1 MILSCPECSTKF
13 RLDDSRVPSGGA
25 KVRCSRCQHIFQVE
39 KPKSEPPAP
48 APPPSLR
55 EPALDYTPEWAALKK
70 RSSRKASFLAL
81 ALIFLLAAGAFIFYE
96 KSDDVA
102 KAWDY
107 VTSLRQYLAIW
118 EEKEGKI
125 ALEKLRGFYVDNQW
139 MGRIFVIEGQ
149 AVNLWNESRSFIRVK
164 GTLLNSQGQKVLE
177 SRAFCGNILS
187 EKDLREMTKEAM
199 QKSLSSQ
206 FGISFSNMN
215 VPPGKAVPFM
225 IVFTDFPAEG
235 AGARLSEK
243 PGEAPPDLSDFTVEV
258 IGSQKGSK

>member
-1 MILSCPECSTKF
+1 MILTCPECSTKF
-13 RLDDSRVPSGGA
+13 RLDDNRVPSAGA
-25 KVRCSRCQHIFQVE
+25 KVRCSRCQYIFQVE
-39 KPKSEPPAP
+39 RPKSELPAP
-48 APPPSLR
+48 APPPLR
-55 EPALDYTPEWAALKK
+55 EPALDYTPEWAAIRK

-96 KSDDVA
+96 KSEDVA

-107 VTSLRQYLAIW
+107 VTALRQYLAIW

-125 ALEKLRGFYVDNQW
+125 ALEKLRGFYVDNQLI
-139 MGRIFVIEGQ
+139 GRIFVIEGQ
-149 AVNLWNESRSFIRVK
+149 AVNQWNESRSFIRVK
-164 GTLLNSQGQKVLE
+164 GTLLNPQGQKVLE

-187 EKDLREMTKEAM
+187 EKDLKEMTKEAM

-235 AGARLSEK
+235 AAARPSEK
-243 PGEAPPDLSDFTVEV
+243 AGEAPPDLSDFTVEV